1 MDALKQW
8 AFSICCAMVACGMAQ
23 LLLPKSGMERIFKLC
38 VSVFFLCA
46 LLSPILLAS
55 PELRISVEEYSQ
67 EDIQR
72 RAARLEELVE
82 SQAER
87 AAGESLEKIVADKL
101 LEKGIKYSSITIHIN
116 TNGQHAK
123 EAPVVEIV
131 LDREHEA
138 EHDTIRRE
146 LTGELGLEVRLGYA

>member
-101 LEKGIKYSSITIHIN
+101 LEKGIKYSSITININ
-116 TNGQHAK
+116 TSGQNTAQ
-123 EAPVVEIV
+123 APMATII
-131 LDREHEA
+131 LDREHESRHEA
-138 EHDTIRRE
+138 IHRE
-146 LTGELGLEVRLGYA
+146 LTAELGLEVRLGYA